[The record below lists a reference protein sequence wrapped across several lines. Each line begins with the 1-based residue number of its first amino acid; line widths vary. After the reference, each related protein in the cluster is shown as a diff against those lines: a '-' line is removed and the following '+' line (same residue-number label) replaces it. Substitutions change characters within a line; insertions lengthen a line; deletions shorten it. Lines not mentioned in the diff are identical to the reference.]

1 MRKVLFLF
9 ADLSDADVEWLAAAG
24 ERQSI
29 PEGSVL
35 IRQGETIR
43 VVYILLDGQL
53 SVHLEHRPERIAT
66 LQRGEIVGELSFL
79 DARPPSATVTAATD
93 SIVLAI
99 SRDKLRGRLERDTA
113 FAAKFY
119 RALGVFLSVRLRS
132 TMKKLRSGQSDSPQA
147 EDQVAE
153 EITPQLLG
161 SVAIAARRFELLV
174 ERTSRAKGRIE

>member
-1 MRKVLFLF
+1 GRGALGARAGNSHRRSRHCAGASFRRRAHRTRVGPHAAGLGSTHEGAHMRKVLFLF

-35 IRQGETIR
+35 IRPGEPIR
-43 VVYILLDGQL
+43 VVYTLLDGQL
-53 SVHLEHRPERIAT
+53 SVHLEHRTERIAT

-99 SRDKLRGRLERDTA
+99 ARDKLRARLERDTA
-113 FAAKFY
+113 
-119 RALGVFLSVRLRS
+119 
-132 TMKKLRSGQSDSPQA
+132 
-147 EDQVAE
+147 
-153 EITPQLLG
+153 
-161 SVAIAARRFELLV
+161 
-174 ERTSRAKGRIE
+174 